1 MILELLAIGLVVSAF
16 LAVHLDDA
24 VYSVVS
30 LAGTLIL
37 MAILYSL
44 SDATFVAVFQLA
56 IAVGTLA
63 VLFLSSE
70 MLSEKQDGQKSSK
83 NVLLSLAAALLLS
96 IPSIFISIGT
106 VPAIVSS
113 NISFPEALW
122 SFRSIDVILQGLV
135 IMTVALGIAIVL
147 QEKKERG
154 N

>member
-70 MLSEKQDGQKSSK
+70 MLSEKQDGQKSFK
-83 NVLLSLAAALLLS
+83 NVLLTLAVALLLS
-96 IPSIFISIGT
+96 MPSIFISIGT
-106 VPAIVSS
+106 VPAIVSF

-122 SFRSIDVILQGLV
+122 NLRSTDVILQGLV

>member
-37 MAILYSL
+37 VAILYSL

-70 MLSEKQDGQKSSK
+70 MLSEKQDGQRSFKS
-83 NVLLSLAAALLLS
+83 VLLTLGAALLLS
-96 IPSIFISIGT
+96 MPSIFISIGT

-122 SFRSIDVILQGLV
+122 NLRSTDVILQGLV